1 MPVEMTYGMESLV
14 LKNAN
19 LLVSLRWAEIPSCK
33 ILYFDVKPSILPLAK
48 YCMDLHNFRLT
59 MLSLI

>member
-1 MPVEMTYGMESLV
+1 MPMEMTYGMESLV

-48 YCMDLHNFRLT
+48 YCMDLI
-59 MLSLI
+59 SD